1 MTNTPPRHDLRYLVN
16 RNVEEQNGF
25 GYDDFTKVAT
35 VLLTQPPGKRPT
47 VTSCAKL
54 FNRNI
59 RTFQGWLQRYEEEI
73 K

>member
-1 MTNTPPRHDLRYLVN
+1 MVHARLPLKELVERQRHL
-16 RNVEEQNGF
+16 QNNF
-25 GYDDFTKVAT
+25 GYDDFTKIAN

-47 VTSCAKL
+47 ITSCAKL

-59 RTFQGWLQRYEEEI
+59 RTFQGWLHRYMEEQ